1 MSAFLDVELSEATG
15 FILAILAS
23 LVVVMIIKVLF
34 HASPLAGHMPESGL
48 VIVLG
53 VGCGG
58 ILYAVGLESILS
70 ENSLS
75 VDLIVFSVLLP
86 LIVFPDSYTLDTRT
100 FFLKWE
106 LALVLLHALV
116 GTIINTLLTGT
127 FLWLASPVF
136 LLPLPLMDAFIFGS
150 LISATDP
157 IAVLAIF
164 EEVHVNER
172 LSILV
177 NGESVLND
185 AAGITLYGFFLG
197 LKAEL
202 GPDEL
207 VDAGIVF
214 QAIAQFLV
222 IAIGGACWGV
232 LFGGLASIAT
242 RFTGVLS
249 TVEPLLI
256 LGTAWISYLIADCNH
271 SFIIL

>member
-1 MSAFLDVELSEATG
+1 M
-15 FILAILAS
+15 
-23 LVVVMIIKVLF
+23 
-34 HASPLAGHMPESGL
+34 
-48 VIVLG
+48 
-53 VGCGG
+53 
-58 ILYAVGLESILS
+58 
-70 ENSLS
+70 
-75 VDLIVFSVLLP
+75 
-86 LIVFPDSYTLDTRT
+86 
-100 FFLKWE
+100 
-106 LALVLLHALV
+106 LLHALV